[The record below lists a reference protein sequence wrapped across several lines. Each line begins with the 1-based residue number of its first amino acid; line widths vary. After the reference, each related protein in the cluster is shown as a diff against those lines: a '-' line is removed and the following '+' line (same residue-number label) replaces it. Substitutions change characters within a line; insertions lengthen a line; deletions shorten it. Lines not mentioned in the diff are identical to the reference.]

1 MVTCTKC
8 GKRMNAP
15 HLPAVRDPSHARLS
29 DPEGPCQLLQCLT
42 GTELQVSGLTV
53 GRLADGQANQNMRS
67 VPKTRASKDAVSSL
81 GMPVL
86 LQRYTVH
93 WPSPRPVETGTDR
106 TGQSLLW

>member
-1 MVTCTKC
+1 M
-8 GKRMNAP
+8 
-15 HLPAVRDPSHARLS
+15 S
-29 DPEGPCQLLQCLT
+29 GP
-42 GTELQVSGLTV
+42 TV

-86 LQRYTVH
+86 LQRYTVR

-106 TGQSLLW
+106 TGQSCCGDLGVTMVIGGEDFPEF